1 MEHRDI
7 AVIGAG
13 PAGAAV
19 AIQAARHGAR
29 VVMFDKAPCGRDKVC
44 GDGLTPRAVTAL
56 HDLGIALDDAHLI
69 EGLRMIANKTERELP
84 WPAGG
89 RFAAHGAV
97 WPRRRLDAYL
107 VAAAEEAGAEV
118 IWETE
123 ALPVFDDDGSVI
135 GVEADGTR
143 WIDGPLTRA
152 VKFGGIC
159 YLDEIVEARKDTTVI
174 IHPLT
179 DHRRSLTIDKLGS
192 TIDAADGFLL
202 VVSYNPGYQNA
213 LKDLKHSTRQRFVAL
228 EFDFPDEEHEA
239 QIIAHESGCE
249 PAIAERLARLGV
261 KIRNLRE
268 HGLEEGASTR
278 MLIYAGRLIKE
289 GVSHRRACQVSV
301 TWGITDDPQIQRSI
315 DEVVTSIFA

>member
-1 MEHRDI
+1 MATEQKYNEQNIEDHYVTEEPFYVPTSDEIDIFESAYRQRVPILLKGPTGTGKTRFVEHMAWRLSE
-7 AVIGAG
+7 
-13 PAGAAV
+13 
-19 AIQAARHGAR
+19 
-29 VVMFDKAPCGRDKVC
+29 
-44 GDGLTPRAVTAL
+44 GLTARNPSDTAL
-56 HDLGIALDDAHLI
+56 NGNGTKLPLITVACHEDLTASDLVGRYLLD
-69 EGLRMIANKTERELP
+69 
-84 WPAGG
+84 
-89 RFAAHGAV
+89 
-97 WPRRRLDAYL
+97 
-107 VAAAEEAGAEV
+107 
-118 IWETE
+118 
-123 ALPVFDDDGSVI
+123 
-135 GVEADGTR
+135 ADGTR

-152 VKFGGIC
+152 VKAGGIC

-192 TIDAADGFLL
+192 TIEAADGFLL

-228 EFDFPDEEHEA
+228 EFDFPEEEREA
-239 QIIAHESGCE
+239 QIIAYESGCDSDT
-249 PAIAERLARLGV
+249 AERLARLGL

-289 GVSHRRACQVSV
+289 GVSQRRACQVSV
-301 TWGITDDPQIQRSI
+301 TWGITDDPQVQRSI

>member
-1 MEHRDI
+1 MATKQEY
-7 AVIGAG
+7 
-13 PAGAAV
+13 
-19 AIQAARHGAR
+19 
-29 VVMFDKAPCGRDKVC
+29 
-44 GDGLTPRAVTAL
+44 
-56 HDLGIALDDAHLI
+56 
-69 EGLRMIANKTERELP
+69 TERNIEEFYVADEPFYIPTSDEIEIFESAYRQRVPILLKGPTGTGKTRFVEHMAWRLTESLSPPKSKSASSNGSGQKLP
-84 WPAGG
+84 LITVACHEDLTASDLVG
-89 RFAAHGAV
+89 RYL
-97 WPRRRLDAYL
+97 LD
-107 VAAAEEAGAEV
+107 
-118 IWETE
+118 
-123 ALPVFDDDGSVI
+123 
-135 GVEADGTR
+135 ADGTR

-152 VKFGGIC
+152 VKSGGIC

-179 DHRRSLTIDKLGS
+179 DHRRSLTIDKLG
-192 TIDAADGFLL
+192 TVINAADGFLL

-228 EFDFPDEEHEA
+228 EFDFPDEETEA
-239 QIIAHESGCE
+239 QIIAHESGCDLDT
-249 PAIAERLARLGV
+249 AERLARLGL

-301 TWGITDDPQIQRSI
+301 TWGITDDPQVQRSI

>member
-1 MEHRDI
+1 MATEQKYNERNIEEYYVTDEPYYVPTSDEIEIFESAYRQRVPVLLKGPTGTGKTRFVEHMAWR
-7 AVIGAG
+7 
-13 PAGAAV
+13 
-19 AIQAARHGAR
+19 
-29 VVMFDKAPCGRDKVC
+29 
-44 GDGLTPRAVTAL
+44 LS
-56 HDLGIALDDAHLI
+56 
-69 EGLRMIANKTERELP
+69 EG
-84 WPAGG
+84 
-89 RFAAHGAV
+89 
-97 WPRRRLDAYL
+97 
-107 VAAAEEAGAEV
+107 
-118 IWETE
+118 
-123 ALPVFDDDGSVI
+123 I
-135 GVEADGTR
+135 GVRNPGGASANGSSEKLPLITVACHEDLTASDLVGRYLLDADGTR

-192 TIDAADGFLL
+192 TIDAAEGFLL

-228 EFDFPDEEHEA
+228 EFDFPDEEREA
-239 QIIAHESGCE
+239 AIIAHESGCDTE
-249 PAIAERLARLGV
+249 VAERLARLGL

-289 GVSHRRACQVSV
+289 GVSNRRACQVSV
-301 TWGITDDPQIQRSI
+301 TWGITDDPQVQRSI

>member
-1 MEHRDI
+1 MATKQEY
-7 AVIGAG
+7 
-13 PAGAAV
+13 
-19 AIQAARHGAR
+19 
-29 VVMFDKAPCGRDKVC
+29 
-44 GDGLTPRAVTAL
+44 
-56 HDLGIALDDAHLI
+56 
-69 EGLRMIANKTERELP
+69 TERNIEEFYVSDEPVYVPTSDEIEIFDSAYRHRVPILLKGP
-84 WPAGG
+84 TGTG
-89 RFAAHGAV
+89 KTRFVEHMA
-97 WPRRRLDAYL
+97 WRLSESLSQPKPKKASSN
-107 VAAAEEAGAEV
+107 
-118 IWETE
+118 
-123 ALPVFDDDGSVI
+123 GSVEKLPLI
-135 GVEADGTR
+135 TVACHEDLTASDLVGRYLLDADGTR

-152 VKFGGIC
+152 VKSGGIC

-179 DHRRSLTIDKLGS
+179 DHRRSLTIDKLG
-192 TIDAADGFLL
+192 TVINAADGFLL

-228 EFDFPDEEHEA
+228 EFDFPDEETEA
-239 QIIAHESGCE
+239 QIIAHESGCDLDV
-249 PAIAERLARLGV
+249 AESLARLGL

-301 TWGITDDPQIQRSI
+301 TWGITDDPQVQRSI